1 MPVIDADAHVD
12 ETEETWQ
19 YIDDSLKQYAPV
31 TLHQPIAAQAGAQ
44 PQGYNRF
51 WFSDGRFLLRRVRD
65 DARTRTS
72 VETRELLDVP
82 ARVRHLDELG
92 IDVQV
97 CYPTSFLMRWNAN
110 DRVEHA
116 LRKSYNR
123 WMGAKWAESGNRI
136 RWVALLPMGDI
147 DDAVREL
154 HIAKDN
160 GACGVMQKGIELGRR
175 SASDPYFFPLYQAA
189 SDLNI
194 PICFHTGTSDPALSN
209 TDALSHTFH
218 TMMAPVIDAFLG
230 LYTARIPERF
240 PNLRF
245 GFIEAMAS
253 WLPLALADLRA
264 REERA
269 GWLFPNLDVVDDLVR
284 ASRFYVAC
292 QTVEDLP
299 YLISKC
305 GEDNLIAGTDYTHAD
320 QSSEIE
326 TLSIIRRMGDEGIIT
341 REQAAKILEHNPK
354 AFYGL

>member
-1 MPVIDADAHVD
+1 MERLVIKESGRVFFIKASEIHWI
-12 ETEETWQ
+12 E
-19 YIDDSLKQYAPV
+19 
-31 TLHQPIAAQAGAQ
+31 AAGN
-44 PQGYNRF
+44 Y
-51 WFSDGRFLLRRVRD
+51 VR
-65 DARTRTS
+65 
-72 VETRELLDVP
+72 L
-82 ARVRHLDELG
+82 HLDDG
-92 IDVQV
+92 AH
-97 CYPTSFLMRWNAN
+97 LMRETMSRLEEGL
-110 DRVEHA
+110 DPDKF
-116 LRKSYNR
+116 LRIHRSTIVN
-123 WMGAKWAESGNRI
+123 
-136 RWVALLPMGDI
+136 V
-147 DDAVREL
+147 DAVREL

-194 PICFHTGTSDPALSN
+194 PICFHTGTSDPALNN
-209 TDALSHTFH
+209 TDALTNTFH